1 MAPPTKTIWNP
12 TEVCGTKNASPTCG
26 GTSFRYT
33 RRSPPGYRSGD
44 TSSGLFSITFQWA
57 HGYGKRFG
65 LVYVVYKTLKRIL
78 KASAHWYAH
87 VIATGTL
94 EGP

>member
-1 MAPPTKTIWNP
+1 MAPPTKTVWNP

-26 GTSFRYT
+26 GHIIQVHKALSAEI
-33 RRSPPGYRSGD
+33 PVQGYFVWSLLD
-44 TSSGLFSITFQWA
+44 NWA

-65 LVYVVYKTLKRIL
+65 LVYVDHKTLKRIP
-78 KASAHWYAH
+78 KASAHWYTR

-94 EGP
+94 

>member
-1 MAPPTKTIWNP
+1 MPDGSVRDEKCIAYLRGHIIQVHKALYAGIP
-12 TEVCGTKNASPTCG
+12 V
-26 GTSFRYT
+26 R
-33 RRSPPGYRSGD
+33 GYFVWSLLD
-44 TSSGLFSITFQWA
+44 NWA